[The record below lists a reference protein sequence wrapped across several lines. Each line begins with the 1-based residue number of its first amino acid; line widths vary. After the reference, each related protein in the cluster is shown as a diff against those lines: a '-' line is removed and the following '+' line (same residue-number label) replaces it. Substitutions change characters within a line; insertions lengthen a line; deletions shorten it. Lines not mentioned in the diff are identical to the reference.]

1 VQTTNN
7 QPGSRLRALGLLVL
21 SMVASV
27 LLAACDATTP
37 TKEATPTAPAATPV
51 APTPTTAP
59 APTPT
64 TSANSNF
71 EPILFVH
78 GNGDSSAL
86 WLTTVWRFESNGYPR
101 DRLFALD
108 YPNPSARDNDTLAQ
122 PNRSST
128 EEQRQQ
134 LSAKVNEILASTG
147 SSKLILVAQSRG
159 GNSVRNYLKNGGG
172 AAKVDKAI
180 LAGTPNHGVPANLP
194 ASNEFSPQSTFLK
207 DLNTGNEVVE
217 GVSFMTIRSDSQDKY
232 AQPGIV
238 PTVGYDGPELKG
250 AKNVVI
256 PNLDHRETGFSPAS
270 FAQMYQ
276 FITGNVPTTLDI
288 TPEAAPKLSGLVTG
302 YENSVPTNKGVAG
315 VSFAVYELD
324 PATGSRQGAA
334 VYQATTTADGSWGSF
349 TAKPTAYYE
358 MVVQAPGQPIRH
370 FFRSPFPRS
379 TPYLPVRLYPD
390 AAVAGKAV
398 IQYTRPRGY
407 VSNTRDKH
415 SLDGKPV
422 PGVKD
427 GVPTDSSFRVELEGA
442 ERSIAAMLNGEKIT
456 ARAIPGEVVYIEF
469 TY

>member
-1 VQTTNN
+1 
-7 QPGSRLRALGLLVL
+7 
-21 SMVASV
+21 MVASV
-27 LLAACDATTP
+27 LLAACDATT
-37 TKEATPTAPAATPV
+37 TKEATPTSPASPV
-51 APTPTTAP
+51 VPTTAP
-59 APTPT
+59 AT
-64 TSANSNF
+64 TSVATTNSKF

-108 YPNPSARDNDTLAQ
+108 YPNPNARDNDTLAQ
-122 PNRSST
+122 PNRSGT

-134 LSAKVNEILASTG
+134 LSAKVNEILTTTG
-147 SSKLILVAQSRG
+147 ASKLILVAQSRG

-180 LAGTPNHGVPANLP
+180 LAGTPNHGVSANLP
-194 ASNEFSPQSTFLK
+194 ASNEFSGQGPFLK

-217 GVSFMTIRSDSQDKY
+217 GVSFMTIRSDSQDKF

-238 PTVGYDGPELKG
+238 TGLGYEGPELKG

-256 PNLDHRETGFSPAS
+256 PGLDHRETGYTPAA

-276 FITGNVPTTLDI
+276 FITGNAPATLDI
-288 TPEAAPKLSGLVTG
+288 TPETAPKLSGLVTG
-302 YENSVPTNKGVAG
+302 YESAVATNKGVAG
-315 VSFAVYELD
+315 VNFAIYELD
-324 PATGSRQGAA
+324 PTTGNRQGAA
-334 VYQATTTADGSWGSF
+334 VYQTTSTADGSWGSF

-358 MVVQAPGQPIRH
+358 IVVQTANQPTRH

-379 TPYLPVRLYPD
+379 TPYLHIRLYPD

-398 IQYTRPRGY
+398 IYYTRPRGY
-407 VSNTRDKH
+407 VSNSRDKH

-422 PGVKD
+422 PGVRD
-427 GVPTDSSFRVELEGA
+427 GVPTDSSFRVEYEGV
-442 ERSIAAMLNGEKIT
+442 ERSVPAMLNGEKIVG
-456 ARAIPGEVVYIEF
+456 RAIPGDVVYIEF